1 MCSLKYHTVPT
12 HLCDVKTTQVS
23 IKKRTHRQCCPPT
36 TPKSLIGCQ
45 LPLHGP
51 FFTPFAPSAQN
62 DFLLSGK
69 SSQLSS
75 SATGSRKPCQS
86 LPLLDPTVLV
96 SAFARIRAV
105 LCVKHYREINYYQYV
120 TDTKTKR
127 SSPLQTQE
135 GKAEIPQS

>member
-1 MCSLKYHTVPT
+1 MKIACSTNSQVCVCSLKYHTVPT
-12 HLCDVKTTQVS
+12 HLCIPSIHQEENTQTVLP
-23 IKKRTHRQCCPPT
+23 PPT

-127 SSPLQTQE
+127 SSPLQT
-135 GKAEIPQS
+135 